1 VGTSDSILARF
12 IGRWLDG
19 FGSTVSSPGSVGGNG
34 GGKPMCRGRGRGRGD
49 VCVHTLRMP
58 GEPPLTQ
65 SLSISRSLRLP
76 RSAVG
81 EPVRMG
87 GM

>member
-1 VGTSDSILARF
+1 MGTSDSILTRF
-12 IGRWLDG
+12 IGRWLDS
-19 FGSTVSSPGSVGGNG
+19 FGSTVSSARGNG
-34 GGKPMCRGRGRGRGD
+34 GGKEERGRGRGD

-81 EPVRMG
+81 ETVKMG

>member
-1 VGTSDSILARF
+1 MQRKKK
-12 IGRWLDG
+12 R
-19 FGSTVSSPGSVGGNG
+19 
-34 GGKPMCRGRGRGRGD
+34 KRKEEEERGRGRGD

-81 EPVRMG
+81 EPVKMG